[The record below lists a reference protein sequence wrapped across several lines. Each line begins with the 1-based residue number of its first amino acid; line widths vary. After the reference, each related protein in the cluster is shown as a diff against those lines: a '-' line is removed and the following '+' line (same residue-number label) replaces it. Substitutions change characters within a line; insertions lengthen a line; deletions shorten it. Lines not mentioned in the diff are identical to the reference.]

1 MRFLLL
7 LLLLLVLHPATEAA
21 VGLVTVPE
29 RQGVRLTIYNG
40 VDLTLVQETRTLV
53 LRQGRNRIQYQ
64 WAGTLID
71 TTSLE
76 LRPLERQDD
85 IEIIDVFE
93 RPDIA
98 SMASV
103 LVTPALVRRSDPRTR
118 ILGDLSSRQQLSDFL
133 L

>member
-1 MRFLLL
+1 MD
-7 LLLLLVLHPATEAA
+7 A
-21 VGLVTVPE
+21 
-29 RQGVRLTIYNG
+29 
-40 VDLTLVQETRTLV
+40 
-53 LRQGRNRIQYQ
+53 
-64 WAGTLID
+64 
-71 TTSLE
+71 
-76 LRPLERQDD
+76 PLETGATGPLILFVAGDSPNSRAALANLRRYLSTSGGSEDD